1 MLQFQNY
8 FSPTLDLIVW
18 VMQYHMRSMPFSFWM
33 YVDHVF
39 QLESLVYDIIRLCA
53 HDCPFFYFFW
63 IFEAHFKCRLNC
75 SRPISSRR
83 NTQPFDLENL
93 QAICE
98 KLILC
103 RTRVVHPLTSGPR
116 RTQRG
121 FWLAHP
127 HLPQWHKMGI
137 LAHQMRILAITPHRN
152 LNGDFGKPNGD
163 SHELAQI

>member
-1 MLQFQNY
+1 
-8 FSPTLDLIVW
+8 
-18 VMQYHMRSMPFSFWM
+18 MQYHMRSMPFSFWM

-53 HDCPFFYFFW
+53 HDFPFFWFFW

-83 NTQPFDLENL
+83 NLHADSGRSARSSFCDLIGR
-93 QAICE
+93 AR
-98 KLILC
+98 
-103 RTRVVHPLTSGPR
+103 RTRAVHPLTSGPR

-137 LAHQMRILAITPHRN
+137 LAHQMRILAVTRHRN
-152 LNGDFGKPNGD
+152 LNEDFGKPNGD